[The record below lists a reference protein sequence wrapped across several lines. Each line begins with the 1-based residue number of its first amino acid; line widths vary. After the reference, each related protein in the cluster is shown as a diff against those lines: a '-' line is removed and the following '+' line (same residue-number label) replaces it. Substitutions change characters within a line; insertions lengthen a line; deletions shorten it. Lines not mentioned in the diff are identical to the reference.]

1 MVKLPRRLNQP
12 VKKEMEKRQHRSM
25 YFHCLLVLLL
35 ASGSLGADLRRPR
48 QQPAE
53 QGASG
58 GSQGQGGSIPG
69 ISNFQPIFQQFQNPN
84 PQEFITN
91 PGNQISQFGNQI
103 PGGSQFTNQIP
114 GGFNPQ
120 SFIPGGQQQQQQQ
133 QQQQP
138 SLDFSNRN
146 PPAQA
151 QEPIPIISYE
161 NVQPGDGTYR
171 FSYETGDGIKREE
184 SGEQKVVGEPPEA
197 GTIAKGSYSYT
208 DIDGNQIAVSYI
220 ADENG
225 FQDLTSQRLHQSPR
239 KSWRRS
245 NSRRP
250 RRRLKTT
257 ALSPRRTIISSEIS
271 DDTESVAE
279 RAVMV
284 RPAQLRGRLQK
295 WRRRSLATG
304 SSTETISPSEKKHLL
319 PDEFSIKKKRFI
331 MRTVQCF
338 RRV

>member
-1 MVKLPRRLNQP
+1 
-12 VKKEMEKRQHRSM
+12 M
-25 YFHCLLVLLL
+25 YSCLLVLLL

-53 QGASG
+53 QG

-133 QQQQP
+133 QQQP

-184 SGEQKVVGEPPEA
+184 TGEQKVVGEPPEA

-225 FQDLTSQRLHQSPR
+225 FQPSGSHIPTPPPIPKEIMAALEQSAAQEAAQ
-239 KSWRRS
+239 
-245 NSRRP
+245 NNG
-250 RRRLKTT
+250 
-257 ALSPRRTIISSEIS
+257 IIS
-271 DDTESVAE
+271 
-279 RAVMV
+279 
-284 RPAQLRGRLQK
+284 PAYHYFFRN
-295 WRRRSLATG
+295 
-304 SSTETISPSEKKHLL
+304 
-319 PDEFSIKKKRFI
+319 
-331 MRTVQCF
+331 F
-338 RRV
+338 RRY